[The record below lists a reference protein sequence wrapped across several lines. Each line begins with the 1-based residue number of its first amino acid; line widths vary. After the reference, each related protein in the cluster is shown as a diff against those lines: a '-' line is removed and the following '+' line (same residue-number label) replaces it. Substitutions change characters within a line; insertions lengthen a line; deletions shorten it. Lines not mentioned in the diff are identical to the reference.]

1 MDLLETHVLKLASAN
16 AIMETALHA
25 VLSVTDSKSVDI
37 NVIRSICA
45 QALEAARH
53 EIEKKH
59 D

>member
-1 MDLLETHVLKLASAN
+1 MDLLETHVLKLARAN

-45 QALEAARH
+45 QALESARH
-53 EIEKKH
+53 AIKDEH